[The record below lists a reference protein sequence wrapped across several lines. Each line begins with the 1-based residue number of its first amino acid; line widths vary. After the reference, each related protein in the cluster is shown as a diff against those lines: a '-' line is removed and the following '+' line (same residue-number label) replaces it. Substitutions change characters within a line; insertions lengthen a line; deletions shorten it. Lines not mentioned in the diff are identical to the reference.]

1 MKTEQMTLAVSSP
14 NADGRGVVQSE
25 SVTAIMRLV
34 ENGHRKFAS
43 AKIKS
48 SAEWQECQWARWPNE
63 GAWPA
68 RLDIYEA
75 AAYLRVS
82 PHTIRRFLAVAR
94 DGKARL
100 AHQRVGA
107 VYRIRRVD
115 LDAIGSVTGRF

>member
-1 MKTEQMTLAVSSP
+1 MDAMDSKYVADVAMVQRHLCDVGRSMACEDSISCVSVRHLATKLKSTEEWQSALWIRWP
-14 NADGRGVVQSE
+14 SE
-25 SVTAIMRLV
+25 SM
-34 ENGHRKFAS
+34 
-43 AKIKS
+43 
-48 SAEWQECQWARWPNE
+48 
-63 GAWPA
+63 WPA
-68 RLDIYEA
+68 KLDIYEA

-115 LDAIGSVTGRF
+115 LDAIGSVAGRF